1 MSAPTVPSTPTVPS
15 LIYDATQD
23 ELRSTLRRLLDSKST
38 STHLLALA
46 ADGRGYDSA
55 LWTAV
60 ARDMGL
66 AGLLVPENYGGAG
79 ASVREV
85 AVVMEELGRALA
97 PIPYLASAVLATSV
111 LTSSVLDSS
120 VLDSDDT
127 ADRVDASDTAGDALR
142 RLADGEIATLT
153 VPATIAPSTEARS
166 AAFGLPGRRIDGADR
181 ITLNG
186 TVTGVF
192 AADCA
197 ALSVIPAVV
206 DGVETIA
213 LVEQSVPGLS
223 VSAPVSLDV
232 TRPVF
237 DVHFDGVE
245 ADILISGPS
254 ATAAIETALDAG
266 AAMLASEQV
275 GVGDWALESARTY
288 LTIRHQF
295 GRPLGSYQSLRHRA
309 AQLWI
314 DNNQA
319 RAAAQYAAATLTEN
333 SSDTGVA
340 VSMAKAYCAATAL
353 TAVEECLQ
361 MHGGIGFTWEHPV
374 HFYLARA
381 FTSTVVLGSAE
392 DHLGAIGALVDL
404 PAS

>member
-1 MSAPTVPSTPTVPS
+1 MSAPTVPSTPAVPS
-15 LIYDATQD
+15 LVYDATQD
-23 ELRSTLRRLLDSKST
+23 DLRSTLRRLLDSKST
-38 STHLLALA
+38 SKHLLALA
-46 ADGRGYDSA
+46 AEERGYDCA

-111 LTSSVLDSS
+111 LTSSLF
-120 VLDSDDT
+120 DSDDSP
-127 ADRVDASDTAGDALR
+127 DRVNPSNIAGEALG
-142 RLADGEIATLT
+142 RLADGEIGALV
-153 VPATIAPSTEARS
+153 VPATTGPTTEARS
-166 AAFGLPGRRIDGADR
+166 AAFGLRGRRIDGADR
-181 ITLNG
+181 ITLDG
-186 TVTGVF
+186 TVTGVYG
-192 AADCA
+192 ADCA
-197 ALSVIPAVV
+197 ALFVVPAVV

-213 LVEQSVPGLS
+213 LVEESVAGLS

-245 ADILISGPS
+245 ADVLISGPS
-254 ATAAIETALDAG
+254 AATALDTALDTG

-275 GVGDWALESARTY
+275 GVGDWALESARNY

-314 DNNQA
+314 DNQQA

-353 TAVEECLQ
+353 TAVEECFQ

-392 DHLGAIGALVDL
+392 DHHNAIGALVDL

>member
-1 MSAPTVPSTPTVPS
+1 MSAPTITSTPTVPS

-46 ADGRGYDSA
+46 ADERGYDSA

-66 AGLLVPENYGGAG
+66 AGLLIPENYGGAG

-97 PIPYLASAVLATSV
+97 PIPYLASAVLATTV
-111 LTSSVLDSS
+111 LTSSVSR
-120 VLDSDDT
+120 SDDST
-127 ADRVDASDTAGDALR
+127 DRVNLSDIAGDALG
-142 RLADGEIATLT
+142 RLADGEIATLV
-153 VPATIAPSTEARS
+153 VPATIAPATESRS

-181 ITLNG
+181 ITLTG
-186 TVTGVF
+186 TVSGIY

-197 ALSVIPAVV
+197 ALFVVPAVV

-213 LVEQSVPGLS
+213 LVERNSPGIS
-223 VSAPVSLDV
+223 VSAPVSLDI

-245 ADILISGPS
+245 ADILLSGS
-254 ATAAIETALDAG
+254 TAMVALGTALDTG

-275 GVGDWALESARTY
+275 GVGDWALESARNY

-314 DNNQA
+314 DNQQA

-333 SSDTGVA
+333 SSDAGVA

-353 TAVEECLQ
+353 TAVEECFQ

-404 PAS
+404 HAS